1 MKSNISSRKSLLAL
15 AICAMFASGH
25 GLAASAQKAAGQNE
39 NRHEDQHEDRHEER
53 HEHGNASNQ
62 NGSHYF
68 DDERRELVRNYYKG
82 KKSNAACPP
91 GLAKKGNGC
100 LPPGQAKKWQL
111 GQSLQ
116 ANTPYQQLP
125 RDLQSLLG
133 VPPAGQHYGMIDED
147 ILLLANVTELVLEVI
162 TGTD

>member
-1 MKSNISSRKSLLAL
+1 MKSTISSRKSLLAL
-15 AICAMFASGH
+15 ALCAVFVSGH
-25 GLAASAQKAAGQNE
+25 ALSASAQKATNQN
-39 NRHEDQHEDRHEER
+39 EDRHE
-53 HEHGNASNQ
+53 HNNASNQ
-62 NGSHYF
+62 TGSHYF
-68 DDERRELVRNYYKG
+68 DNDRRELVRNYYKG
-82 KKSNAACPP
+82 KSSGVACPP

-125 RDLQSLLG
+125 RELQILLG
-133 VPPAGQHYGMIDED
+133 MPPAGQHYGMIDED

-162 TGTD
+162 TGGGQ